1 MKILVFAASL
11 RKQSFNKKL
20 ARNVEKLLKS
30 KSGVQAQLVEMN
42 DYEMPIMNEDLE
54 DNGLP
59 VNVVKFFELVKSVD
73 AVVISTPEYNGSI
86 PPLLKNVIDWL
97 SRPNPH
103 AWIGKPV
110 LLMSASP
117 GEGGGNRGTLH
128 SRQPLDKL
136 SAFVWPEHLN
146 LGKAHEA
153 FDDKGDLKDP
163 KMAARLTGLLDK
175 FVEYHSK

>member
-20 ARNVEKLLKS
+20 ARNVEKHLKT
-30 KSGVQAQLVEMN
+30 KSGVQSQLVEMN
-42 DYEMPIMNEDLE
+42 DYDMPIMNEDLE
-54 DNGLP
+54 ENGLP
-59 VNVVKFFELVKSVD
+59 ANVVKFVELVKNAD

-97 SRPNPH
+97 SRPSPH
-103 AWIGKPV
+103 AWLGKPV
-110 LLMSASP
+110 LLMAASP
-117 GEGGGNRGTLH
+117 GEYGGVRSTLH

-163 KMAARLTGLLDK
+163 KMVSRLNGLLDK
-175 FVEYHSK
+175 FVGYHSK